1 MSVTLHIEEIGI
13 VNYSCICLQYPSRCK
28 KMQETSTD
36 EVPLPSY
43 IDKKTIDKLIQEGNN
58 VINTQF
64 TTGNE
69 INIENHLDRKVK

>member
-1 MSVTLHIEEIGI
+1 
-13 VNYSCICLQYPSRCK
+13 
-28 KMQETSTD
+28 MQESDIVFANSGLSSTD

-64 TTGNE
+64 TTGNG